1 MSRTALIAIVCIAL
15 IYSVAVVAW
24 AFHRAKRNYPK
35 WIVPQLQK
43 KGSVRVGVRN
53 AGGTWNPAK
62 PTVAGRVFASGRA
75 TYTLDEGGIVHLQ
88 VQPKK
93 GPEHDFSGPLPD
105 VHELESPRTE
115 RLRRL
120 GRLVSVAFVATLG
133 VGFAIGYFVAGG
145 AAGSRL
151 AWGLLGLGV
160 AWLIVWLGMLIVR
173 VEHSISSLRRDSQ

>member
-1 MSRTALIAIVCIAL
+1 LIVIVCIAL
-15 IYSVAVVAW
+15 IYSGAVVTW

-35 WIVPQLQK
+35 WIIPQLQK
-43 KGSVRVGVRN
+43 KGTVRVGVRN
-53 AGGTWNPAK
+53 AGGTWNPAR
-62 PTVAGRVFASGRA
+62 PTVAGRVFASGQA
-75 TYTLDEGGIVHLQ
+75 TYTFDEGGIVHLP

-115 RLRRL
+115 KLRRVR
-120 GRLVSVAFVATLG
+120 RLASAAFVATLG
-133 VGFAIGYFVAGG
+133 VGFAIGYLVSGG

-160 AWLIVWLGMLIVR
+160 AWLMVWLGMLIVR
-173 VEHSISSLRRDSQ
+173 VAHSIRSVRRDSQ